1 MTINCKGTLVDLST
15 PKVMGILNVTPD
27 SFYQKGRTPDID
39 SLLKKAEKH
48 LADGATFLDLGGYST
63 QPGAKEVSVE
73 EELDRIIPAVDV
85 LQNYFPDALLSI
97 DTFRSQVAQKSVEA
111 GAHIINDVSGGTLD
125 EQMFSTIGQLQV
137 PYVLMHMKATPQTMQ
152 INPQYEDVVTEV
164 NQFLLERVQQLQR
177 LKVKDI
183 ILDPGFG
190 FAKTLEHNYQLL
202 DKMQLIGFEEFP
214 ILVGVSRKSMVYKLL
229 NITAEESLNATTAL
243 HMIALQKGAKI
254 LRVHDVKEARQ
265 AIEIYQMLRKPI

>member
-1 MTINCKGTLVDLST
+1 MTINCKGVLVDLST

-27 SFYQKGRTPDID
+27 SFYQNGRTPDLD
-39 SLLKKAEKH
+39 SLLRKAEKH
-48 LADGATFLDLGGYST
+48 LIEGATFLDLGGYST

-73 EELDRIIPAVDV
+73 EELGRIIPAVET
-85 LQNYFPDALLSI
+85 LQKYFPDALLSI
-97 DTFRSQVAQKSVEA
+97 DTFRSEVAQKSIEA
-111 GAHIINDVSGGTLD
+111 GAQMINDVSGGTLD

-137 PYVLMHMKATPQTMQ
+137 PYILMHMKATPQTMH
-152 INPQYEDVVTEV
+152 INPQYDDVVTEV

-229 NITAEESLNATTAL
+229 NITAEESLNATNAV

-254 LRVHDVKEARQ
+254 LRVHDVKEAQQ
-265 AIEIYQMLRKPI
+265 AIEIHQMLGK